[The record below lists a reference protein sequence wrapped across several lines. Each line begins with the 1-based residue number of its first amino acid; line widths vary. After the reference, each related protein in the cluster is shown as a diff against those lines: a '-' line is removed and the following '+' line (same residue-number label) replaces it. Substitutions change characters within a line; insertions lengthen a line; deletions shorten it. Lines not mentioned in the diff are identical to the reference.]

1 MIAVRLSKIVM
12 TGGIALW
19 AFIVTLNNI
28 TDYDSNWTY
37 VHHVLAMDTVFPDST
52 LTSRAITDPALQ
64 TAAYWIIIAIEGL
77 TCLAFVV
84 ATYLMLTKL
93 SAPKAAFQKAKN
105 FTAVG
110 VLLGFGLWFIGFM
123 GIAGGW
129 FVMWQSKI
137 WNAQDD
143 SFKFYMTILAV
154 GIYVFLDSDGESDSP
169 S

>member
-28 TDYDSNWTY
+28 TDYDSNWNY
-37 VHHVLAMDTVFPDST
+37 VRHVLAMDTVFPDTT
-52 LTSRAITDPALQ
+52 LTWRAITDPTLQ

-77 TCLAFVV
+77 TFLAFLV
-84 ATYLMLTKL
+84 ATYLMASKL
-93 SAPKAAFQKAKN
+93 RAPKAAFQKARN

-110 VLLGFGLWFIGFM
+110 VVLGFGLWFIGFM

-129 FVMWQSKI
+129 FVMWQSKT
-137 WNAQDD
+137 WDAQDD
-143 SFKFYMTILAV
+143 SFTFYITILAV
-154 GIYVFLDSDGESDSP
+154 GIYVFLDSDGEPDS
-169 S
+169 SV